1 MSKRSESTL
10 ADNVSKITQIQDSIL
25 EAMKVYYQEQARNL
39 KYDVTVDATIVDVSE
54 KADGV
59 YTVSSDGARF
69 KAYAISGS
77 YYTNEAVLVSV
88 PNGDY
93 NNQKFI
99 LGRKTDGDT
108 VNTTFSFKLPF
119 DDFIGL
125 QFVNEEEEYT
135 GQFWAN
141 KPAIDEQLIYHYEDT
156 KGSLMGCTKLGIE
169 ADFTTLLGMYHPS
182 RGTYGLR
189 IVVSGVNKTTTA
201 TESVY
206 LTEEYYFT
214 NYDMYGNT
222 YAYQVPYTQQ
232 KILDISN
239 FLNVQEVSIYFF
251 QDYLFADSANKD
263 IPYND
268 MPANIEI
275 TNLHV
280 YFGLTSDE
288 IESEKTFLY
297 TFDSLNYDETE
308 EIKTL
313 HFAWVHKEAN
323 GSFTVV
329 KDLDGLLKQK
339 EATGYD
345 NTAIHWYRFRYGTVI
360 TDSTSP
366 EKYGGVNW
374 EYLEDFDNNFSIDI
388 KPDSSLS
395 REKYKVVVAH
405 DGVHTTSD
413 ILTIQNSKDI
423 EGFTANDEIIIKC
436 LRTATDNNG
445 SRVLVEDDAITT
457 FYVYDENNR
466 VLKNDEQEVFSDI
479 DYYLQIWV
487 RNNDLGEYVP
497 MQIEDGTRTTGLSI
511 AWAFPQSYTM
521 FNSFEQITTNDVGFT
536 GYDPD
541 SNEFK
546 NLQKITV
553 KFKIKSILNIRYID
567 NTINAI
573 ISRNGIDRY
582 IAKTFQFGRAG
593 SFGDEVTPVIKIVD
607 PKDGY
612 YIPIQSGYFELR
624 CDLYGRD
631 GQPFEVSNPIYEWK
645 LIGGADITE
654 DIEGNGEMVID
665 GNTVRGV
672 LQNNIPPIFEV
683 TVRNAADYPITIR
696 KGFLIGNDSAYMQ
709 QHVFL
714 VPDRIEF
721 KSDGASPIYYTNNFE
736 VQRISEDDSKNHMEY
751 PTWNIS
757 NEIMFTLKESLHS
770 EDIFTYSDGS
780 TITRDAYTCYALR
793 PISLSVSPQWSET
806 LTGNSRFTYIYYELD
821 DGTYVAQ
828 SLAFDRNK
836 YPSSLINSWNGTD
849 LTIDEENNA
858 VMAKMIAAGTK
869 DVNNRFT
876 GVAMGDW
883 SDKADESLNEAG
895 IYGFANGEQSFAF
908 KKDGSGFIGPVGKGR
923 IYFDGTQALI
933 SNSDQSCY
941 INLNPVPI
949 NLNTTSEDL
958 LLTENRSFSQN
969 FLFAKVPKTE
979 NIIQSAM
986 PEDTPYWTKK
996 YFEDDLHDYFVVD
1009 PSNGVMTSGGIIAK
1023 YGNIGNWSISSQG
1036 LYQKVSA
1043 NEETGMTGKYM
1054 FLGYNGLSLENYE
1067 KEKVEIKAWYD
1078 VEKQK
1083 ILDNYSEVMYL
1094 YDPVHYYNCGIGAR
1108 ELNSFIGGMFDQV
1121 DNWKITWL
1129 LTNDISGWEAE
1140 ENRYIQQYWSDNSHT
1155 IYSLQDPGHAHYDSN
1170 GNITSSTNKT
1180 GYGLTIKFIMR
1191 ADDSNYFLNYYSG
1204 NSNIWVLQTYYYPS
1218 ATDAYNAGYHWPR
1231 WDGQYTRA
1239 SFTAV
1244 ANDAMEGYKISK
1256 AAYDQQLY
1264 EQEQAPIIRDK
1275 ALADLEAEYKKR
1287 LNEIWKTGD
1296 SERFCIFAGENEY
1309 YDPYFSVSW
1318 DGTLSARK
1326 GIIGKSSPWRISD
1339 DGLTQENNFGRI
1351 FLGDPTKNNHNPW
1364 WFDNTTRVDLI
1375 QQNSTG
1381 TGYEM
1386 NDEGQYVGFAISA
1399 GDKTSDLTT
1408 TPTSMA
1414 MKFGVRL
1421 DGFLYSTRGLIGG
1434 WNITDTE
1441 LVSANAGIRMS
1452 SQAGNSYIV
1461 IGKGSDNDPQKYS
1474 IILDGERGIIAIK
1487 NQGTET
1493 AAGKIQLAGYTF
1505 EAITSGVIEYPYTLG
1520 YSVNT
1525 KTYDNITTFA
1535 NSSYDNNT
1543 DWGGGNSFSVT
1554 GVKVVPPDGT
1564 YLEGNGTT
1572 SLTISNPNLLG
1583 IMDATTVSND
1593 SFGLGIATGLTSDGK
1608 KSVVL
1613 YPSGTDKS
1621 GSQCYASLGTSGNLW
1636 NIYANIIDCAGLNTA
1651 GYLAANTIYMGNELV
1666 ATQPYVYNL
1675 LVDVWNA
1682 IQSASSGVGSNA
1694 SGIKGL
1700 GASLRSAAITQV
1712 NYQIASGDHM
1722 YTVELQNA
1730 DGATV
1735 ASFQAM
1741 WCHGHRLNYGIS
1753 SAGLTMSVDEIP
1765 GGSEYDPISVDLKH
1779 SHTGSA
1785 KFNSDGTVTITIDSS
1800 FNYATPTTITSDS
1813 ITATTWFQDQL
1824 KAARQEGWDLAASI
1838 YQVIG
1843 NTIYGPGSVYGG
1855 SETHTITASASV
1867 EVTASEDN
1875 VTYTSNGSRT
1885 RTADASATAT
1895 AKALVDGSAVATD
1908 TATGSD
1914 SDNYTVTVNVKTSS
1928 GSDSDSEEE

>member
-39 KYDVTVDATIVDVSE
+39 KHDVTVDATIVDVSE

-125 QFVNEEEEYT
+125 QFVNEGEEYT

-263 IPYND
+263 IPYED

-445 SRVLVEDDAITT
+445 NRVLVEDDAITT

-497 MQIEDGTRTTGLSI
+497 MQIEDGTGTTGLSI

-593 SFGDEVTPVIKIVD
+593 SFGDEVTPVIKIVN

-631 GQPFEVSNPIYEWK
+631 GQLFEVSNPIYEWK

-665 GNTVRGV
+665 GNTVKGV

-696 KGFLIGNDSAYMQ
+696 KGFLIGNDPTYMQ
-709 QHVFL
+709 SHVFL
-714 VPDRIEF
+714 VPDRVEF

-949 NLNTTSEDL
+949 NLNTTSDDL

-1078 VEKQK
+1078 EEKQK

-1108 ELNSFIGGMFDQV
+1108 ELSSFIGGMFDQV
-1121 DNWKITWL
+1121 DNWKNTWL

-1140 ENRYIQQYWSDNSHT
+1140 ENRYIRQYWADNSHT
-1155 IYSLQDPGHAHYDSN
+1155 IYNLQDPGHAHYDSN
-1170 GNITSSTNKT
+1170 GNVTSSTNRT
-1180 GYGLTIKFIMR
+1180 GYGFTIKFIMR
-1191 ADDSNYFLNYYSG
+1191 ESSSYFLNSYSG
-1204 NSNIWVLQTYYYPS
+1204 DSNVWVMQTYYYPS
-1218 ATDAYNAGYHWPR
+1218 GQDAYNAGYYWPR
-1231 WDGQYTRA
+1231 WTGEYTRA
-1239 SFTAV
+1239 AFTAV

-1275 ALADLEAEYKKR
+1275 ALADLEADYKKR

-1364 WFDNTTRVDLI
+1364 WFDNTTRSDLI
-1375 QQNSTG
+1375 QMNSTN
-1381 TGYEM
+1381 TAYET

-1399 GDKTSDLTT
+1399 GDKTSDLEA
-1408 TPTSMA
+1408 TPTDMS

-1421 DGFLYSTRGLIGG
+1421 DGFLYSTKGLIGG
-1434 WNITDTE
+1434 WSITPSSLSSTTE
-1441 LVSANAGIRMS
+1441 TGSIIID
-1452 SQAGNSYIV
+1452 AGNNEINIGNGAAILKGDGSLQLGLSAGGQVAGKVYIAGYNLSGLTQAESVSSFYTSYGNTGQSTRQETKDWS
-1461 IGKGSDNDPQKYS
+1461 IGYVSSD
-1474 IILDGERGIIAIK
+1474 DGESTDSI
-1487 NQGTET
+1487 NWSTT
-1493 AAGKIQLAGYTF
+1493 TTVY
-1505 EAITSGVIEYPYTLG
+1505 
-1520 YSVNT
+1520 
-1525 KTYDNITTFA
+1525 ITTWSGIGSTSASFA
-1535 NSSYDNNT
+1535 KEDCNIFTIGDDSFELPVSPGVSLMTGKNSENKLLMAWYPNYDASAQSSY
-1543 DWGGGNSFSVT
+1543 
-1554 GVKVVPPDGT
+1554 
-1564 YLEGNGTT
+1564 
-1572 SLTISNPNLLG
+1572 
-1583 IMDATTVSND
+1583 
-1593 SFGLGIATGLTSDGK
+1593 
-1608 KSVVL
+1608 
-1613 YPSGTDKS
+1613 
-1621 GSQCYASLGTSGNLW
+1621 LGTSSNRW
-1636 NIYANIIDCAGLNTA
+1636 NIYANTIACNSI
-1651 GYLAANTIYMGNELV
+1651 LAETGAISAKTLIMNNEMV
-1666 ATQPYVYNL
+1666 ATQPWVYNL
-1675 LVDVWNA
+1675 LVDVWNSINNVSDA
-1682 IQSASSGVGSNA
+1682 GTTTADMASKAFSKAKQAYNQGIKSIEVEETRVGGLTGIDIVWTTIGGESSGSEGINAVLTNETHSHKIELDAKSGYVYATVGTFAAASGSNTHSA
-1694 SGIKGL
+1694 QVFTINGFKLSDGGNGTISGE
-1700 GASLRSAAITQV
+1700 V
-1712 NYQIASGDHM
+1712 
-1722 YTVELQNA
+1722 
-1730 DGATV
+1730 TV
-1735 ASFQAM
+1735 A
-1741 WCHGHRLNYGIS
+1741 G
-1753 SAGLTMSVDEIP
+1753 
-1765 GGSEYDPISVDLKH
+1765 
-1779 SHTGSA
+1779 
-1785 KFNSDGTVTITIDSS
+1785 VTSRAS
-1800 FNYATPTTITSDS
+1800 FNMAS
-1813 ITATTWFQDQL
+1813 TAYFQEQME
-1824 KAARQEGWDLAASI
+1824 AARKEGWDLAASI

-1867 EVTASEDN
+1867 EVSASESD
-1875 VTYTSNGSRT
+1875 VTYTTNGTRT

-1895 AKALVDGSAVATD
+1895 AKALVDGSSVATD

-1914 SDNYTVTVNVKTSS
+1914 SDNYKITVNVKTSS
-1928 GSDSDSEEE
+1928 GSDSKE

>member
-39 KYDVTVDATIVDVSE
+39 KHDVTVDATIVDVSE
-54 KADGV
+54 KTDGV

-125 QFVNEEEEYT
+125 QFVNEGEEYT

-141 KPAIDEQLIYHYEDT
+141 KPATDEQLIYHYEDT

-263 IPYND
+263 IPYKD

-388 KPDSSLS
+388 KPDFSLS

-413 ILTIQNSKDI
+413 ILTIQNSEDI

-445 SRVLVEDDAITT
+445 NRVLVEDDAITT

-497 MQIEDGTRTTGLSI
+497 MQIEDGTGTTGLSI

-567 NTINAI
+567 NTISAI

-593 SFGDEVTPVIKIVD
+593 SFGDEVTPVIKIVN

-631 GQPFEVSNPIYEWK
+631 GQLFEVSNPIYEWK
-645 LIGGADITE
+645 LIGSADITE

-665 GNTVRGV
+665 GNTVKGV

-696 KGFLIGNDSAYMQ
+696 KGFLIGNDPAYMQ

-869 DVNNRFT
+869 DINNRFT

-1067 KEKVEIKAWYD
+1067 KEKAEIKAWYD
-1078 VEKQK
+1078 AEKQK

-1108 ELNSFIGGMFDQV
+1108 ELSSFIGGMFDQV
-1121 DNWKITWL
+1121 DNWKNTWL

-1140 ENRYIQQYWSDNSHT
+1140 ESRYIKQYWADNSHT
-1155 IYSLQDPGHAHYDSN
+1155 IYNLQDPGHAHYDSN
-1170 GNITSSTNKT
+1170 GNVTSNTNRT
-1180 GYGLTIKFIMR
+1180 GYGYTIKFIMR
-1191 ADDSNYFLNYYSG
+1191 ASSSYFLNSYSG
-1204 NSNIWVLQTYYYPS
+1204 NNNVWVMQTYYYPS
-1218 ATDAYNAGYHWPR
+1218 GQDAYNAGYYWPR
-1231 WDGQYTRA
+1231 WTGEYTRA
-1239 SFTAV
+1239 AFTIV

-1326 GIIGKSSPWRISD
+1326 GIIGKTSPWKISD

-1351 FLGDPTKNNHNPW
+1351 FLGDPTKNSHNPW

-1441 LVSANAGIRMS
+1441 LVSVNAGIRMS
-1452 SQAGNSYIV
+1452 SSSSYIV
-1461 IGKGSDNDPQKYS
+1461 VGKGTDDSPENYS
-1474 IILDGERGIIAIK
+1474 IILDGLRGIIAIK

-1493 AAGKIQLAGYTF
+1493 ATGQIQLAGYNF
-1505 EAITSGVIEYPYTLG
+1505 EARTAGTISYPHTLAG
-1520 YSVNT
+1520 SET
-1525 KTYDNITTFA
+1525 TTTYADIGG
-1535 NSSYDNNT
+1535 SDSYDNTNSW
-1543 DWGGGNSFSVT
+1543 DGGGSFSVSGTVTVPNGSALTAAGVSTVTLASTNSIGIIDRNET
-1554 GVKVVPPDGT
+1554 G
-1564 YLEGNGTT
+1564 
-1572 SLTISNPNLLG
+1572 
-1583 IMDATTVSND
+1583 D
-1593 SFGLGIATGLTSDGK
+1593 SQGFGLGIVTGLTSNGQ
-1608 KSVVL
+1608 KSTVL
-1613 YPSGTDKS
+1613 YPVGTTAGYS
-1621 GSQCYASLGTSGNLW
+1621 SLGTTSALW
-1636 NIYANIIDCAGLNTA
+1636 NIYANIISCAGLDTA
-1651 GYLAANTIYMGNELV
+1651 GYISARSLYMNNELV

-1682 IQSASSGVGSNA
+1682 IHSASSGVGSNA
-1694 SGIKGL
+1694 SSIKGL
-1700 GASLRSAAITQV
+1700 GKALREGVATGIRWGDVGDGTGTMYLVNKDGGDIVGIPMVDASHAHPLSISGTLLSMEGRVRST
-1712 NYQIASGDHM
+1712 D
-1722 YTVELQNA
+1722 
-1730 DGATV
+1730 
-1735 ASFQAM
+1735 
-1741 WCHGHRLNYGIS
+1741 
-1753 SAGLTMSVDEIP
+1753 P
-1765 GGSEYDPISVDLKH
+1765 GVDLKH
-1779 SHTGSA
+1779 SHTGTA
-1785 KFNSDGTVTITIDSS
+1785 TFNANGTVTITIDSS
-1800 FNYATPTTITSDS
+1800 FNHATSATITSDS
-1813 ITATTWFQDQL
+1813 VTATTWFQDQL

-1855 SETHTITASASV
+1855 SKTHTITASASV
-1867 EVTASEDN
+1867 EVTASESD
-1875 VTYTSNGSRT
+1875 VTYTTNGTRT

-1895 AKALVDGSAVATD
+1895 AKALVDGSSVATD

-1914 SDNYTVTVNVKTSS
+1914 SDNYKVIVNVKTSS
-1928 GSDSDSEEE
+1928 GSDSEEK